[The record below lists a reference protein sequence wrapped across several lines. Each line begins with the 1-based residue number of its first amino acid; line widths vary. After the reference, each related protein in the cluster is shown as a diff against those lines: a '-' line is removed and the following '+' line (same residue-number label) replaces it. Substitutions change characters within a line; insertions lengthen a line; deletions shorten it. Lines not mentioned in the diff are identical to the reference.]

1 LRTVCRLAR
10 ETYHPSCRS
19 YLEGRRSFHLGC
31 RGAASAIIEG
41 RNGADMCTGA
51 REILLLFSLASHLVE
66 TLLFVLLSGYACKA
80 WLFAGAHPAG
90 SLALVLIEPSFW
102 VVDGRHLLCGLC
114 CLVGIWTVVVI
125 LRLTWRFIVAA
136 VLLRS
141 RSGSRLS

>member
-1 LRTVCRLAR
+1 LQ
-10 ETYHPSCRS
+10 
-19 YLEGRRSFHLGC
+19 GD
-31 RGAASAIIEG
+31 AASAIIE
-41 RNGADMCTGA
+41 RKGADMCTGA

-80 WLFAGAHPAG
+80 WLFAAAHPAG

-125 LRLTWRFIVAA
+125 LRLGWRFIVAA
-136 VLLRS
+136 VLARS
-141 RSGSRLS
+141 RSGSRPS